1 MQVDSSDENLV
12 KVSRTPCYGRSFELL
27 LCFLIPRKLKLIA
40 MTKLFLGA
48 VTGTS
53 LNSLHPT

>member
-12 KVSRTPCYGRSFELL
+12 KVEMAPAPLFESFELL

-48 VTGTS
+48 E
-53 LNSLHPT
+53 

>member
-1 MQVDSSDENLV
+1 QVDSSDENLV
-12 KVSRTPCYGRSFELL
+12 KVEGRSFELL